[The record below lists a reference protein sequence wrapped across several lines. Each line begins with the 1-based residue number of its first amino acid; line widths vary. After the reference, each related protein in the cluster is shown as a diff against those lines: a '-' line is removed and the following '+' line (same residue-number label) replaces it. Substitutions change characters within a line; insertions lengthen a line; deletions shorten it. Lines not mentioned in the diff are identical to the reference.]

1 VEDAIKCFRALS
13 DESRARIVMLLLKQ
27 ELSVCELMAI
37 LRISQPLVSR
47 HLSILK
53 EAGLAKVRRD
63 GKLHFYS
70 LSAEAQSGEEAGF
83 VKLLSDTLNTNPTV
97 KIDELRRQ
105 RCNEYQKKAGKCTV
119 ESLNKFAKQEI
130 KA

>member
-1 VEDAIKCFRALS
+1 MEQVLKCLRAVS

-47 HLSILK
+47 HLSVLK
-53 EAGLAKVRRD
+53 EAGLAKVRRA

-70 LSAEAQSGEEAGF
+70 VSEEAQSGGKAGF
-83 VKLLSDTLNTNPTV
+83 VKLLADTLKSDATV

-105 RCNEYQKKAGKCTV
+105 KCNEYQKETGECTI
-119 ESLNKFAKQEI
+119 ESLNRFAMQEV